1 MQFTIKSRLP
11 AWGQGA
17 AALSTYNLVFSLLA
31 LPAVGLSPLSLTAG
45 VRWQALV
52 GLERPYLPSERWRS
66 GFLLSPQLGWRGAL
80 TSYGLTHARQ
90 AAGAALQGGSAF
102 DADLYVAAQWRAGE
116 GADSVAETTT
126 AGPSVVGAG
135 PAFFGASVL
144 RCQARKP
151 SWKWLRAAGAVA
163 ANLLLTATPL

>member
-1 MQFTIKSRLP
+1 
-11 AWGQGA
+11 
-17 AALSTYNLVFSLLA
+17 
-31 LPAVGLSPLSLTAG
+31 
-45 VRWQALV
+45 
-52 GLERPYLPSERWRS
+52 
-66 GFLLSPQLGWRGAL
+66 GAL
-80 TSYGLTHARQ
+80 ASYGFTQARQ
-90 AAGAALQGGSAF
+90 AVGATLQGDFAL

-116 GADSVAETTT
+116 REGGVAETTA

-135 PAFFGASVL
+135 PAVAGAGVL

>member
-1 MQFTIKSRLP
+1 M
-11 AWGQGA
+11 
-17 AALSTYNLVFSLLA
+17 
-31 LPAVGLSPLSLTAG
+31 
-45 VRWQALV
+45 
-52 GLERPYLPSERWRS
+52 ERPYLPGERWRS

-80 TSYGLTHARQ
+80 ASYGLTQARQ
-90 AAGAALQGGSAF
+90 TASAALQGGSAF

-116 GADSVAETTT
+116 GKGGGAETTA
-126 AGPSVVGAG
+126 AGPTVGGAG
-135 PAFFGASVL
+135 VL